1 MRKFLAVGLANVRT
15 SMVSAFLCLFL
26 SCGSPQIIAQDM
38 PEGSETFRQAS
49 EAMRRGDLNAAGE
62 GFAATTK
69 ASPAFA
75 EAHFNLG
82 LVREEQGRFE
92 EAIGSLQKALSLK
105 PHLHGANLFLGV
117 AYYRMNRFTPALA
130 AVNKETA
137 TYPKDASAWMWLG
150 VIQLARDRPEDAAAA
165 LDQAAKLAP
174 DNVDILYHRG
184 QAHLLVSKN
193 SYGKMFKTDPKSWRV
208 HQVLA
213 QANSEADRPL
223 DAIAEYQAA
232 IKLAPQQPGLHEEL
246 ASEYSKAGKSEE
258 AEAELRQE
266 LDIDP
271 HSAVALYKLGI
282 LQVEAGEVR
291 KGKAAIE
298 TALQERPGLKNS
310 TYYLGRAEMILGN
323 NDVAAERFKQ
333 TISLDS
339 DPELIEQSWYQL
351 AIVYRKLHRNDEAQ
365 KALATFQRLKDENAE
380 RQQQR
385 LEKNREAQDQIRA
398 SPSNPPKEP
407 DKN

>member
-1 MRKFLAVGLANVRT
+1 MHTKSSPVRLAGLSVVVLVLCVTAPAHAQVEPESSAKFR
-15 SMVSAFLCLFL
+15 
-26 SCGSPQIIAQDM
+26 
-38 PEGSETFRQAS
+38 EAS
-49 EAMRRGDLNAAGE
+49 QAMRNGDLQSAGD
-62 GFAATTK
+62 GFAAVAK
-69 ASPAFA
+69 AVPSFA

-82 LVREEQGRFE
+82 LVREEQGRLD
-92 EAIGSLQKALSLK
+92 EAIASFERALTLK
-105 PHLHGANLFLGV
+105 PHLHGANLFLAV
-117 AYYRMNRFTPALA
+117 ARYKQNRFDQALA
-130 AVNKETA
+130 AVRKETGA
-137 TYPKDASAWMWLG
+137 YPKDASAWMWEG
-150 VIQLARDRPEDAAAA
+150 VIQLAMDRPEDAAAA
-165 LDQAAKLAP
+165 LDKAAKLAP

-193 SYGKMFKTDPKSWRV
+193 SYGRMFKTDPKSWRV

-213 QANSEADRPL
+213 QANSEADRPMN
-223 DAIAEYQAA
+223 AIAEYQMA

-246 ASEYSKAGKSEE
+246 ASEYSKAGKPEE
-258 AEAELRQE
+258 AEAELRRE

-271 HSAVALYKLGI
+271 HSAVALYKLGT
-282 LQVEAGEVR
+282 LQVEAGDAA

-298 TALQERPGLKNS
+298 TALRERPGLKNS
-310 TYYLGRAEMILGN
+310 TYYLGRAEMSLGN

-333 TISLDS
+333 TISSDS

-365 KALATFQRLKDENAE
+365 KALATFQKLKDENAE

-398 SPSNPPKEP
+398 SPSNSPKEP
-407 DKN
+407 DKD